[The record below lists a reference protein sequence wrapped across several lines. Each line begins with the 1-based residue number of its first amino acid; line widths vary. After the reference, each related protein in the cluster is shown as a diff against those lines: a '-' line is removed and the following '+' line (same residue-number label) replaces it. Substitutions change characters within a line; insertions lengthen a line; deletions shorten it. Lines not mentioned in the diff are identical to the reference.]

1 MRAPGRSRLPAGYLK
16 GRGGAVG
23 CHACQLSAG
32 SSWFTEDFTLAELKT
47 LRAKERLSALRQRN
61 TIYNGRYTIT
71 TQSRHGEGRPRRR
84 MIRSLAAPALLAVL
98 GPGAAPAGAAS
109 PDVVVSQVYGGG
121 NAGATLTNDYVQLTN
136 RGSTAVDLSTRSVQ
150 CASATGSTWQVTPL
164 TDGIAPAARYLVGY
178 GSAASSFEG
187 SGPAPGRS
195 STMAALRSGGG
206 TVDTDDNA
214 ADFAAG
220 TPAPGG
226 GPPPPPPG
234 VPARIHDI
242 QGAAHLSPLADA
254 RVVDVPGVVTAVA
267 ANRFFLQD
275 PKPDAD
281 PATSEAVV
289 VFTGSAPSV
298 AAGDAVT
305 VSGTVQE
312 FRSGGADGTNLTT
325 TEITSPAVVVRSSG
339 NSLPEATLVGPGGR
353 VPPATVIEDD
363 ATGSVETSGTF
374 DVAADGIDF
383 WESME
388 AMRVRIDDPQV
399 VGPTNA
405 FGETPVVPAGAGPRT
420 NRGGIVVTPP
430 DSNPERVVID
440 NALAAVPAANVGDS
454 YAGPVTGVLDYA
466 FGLFDLLPS
475 ASPQLRSGGLQ
486 REATRSQR
494 ARELA
499 VATFNVEN
507 LSPLD
512 PPAKFATLA
521 RQIVRNLAAPDLVA
535 LEEIQDDTGPTDD
548 GVVAADRTRG
558 ALVTAIEAAGGPH
571 YAWREIDPLNDQDGG
586 QPGGNIRQAFL
597 FRIDRGLSFVDRPG
611 GDATTPVAVLPGPRL
626 SVSPGRIDPA
636 NPAFAA
642 SRKPLVGE
650 FRWHG
655 RRIFVVAN
663 HFNSKG
669 GDQPLLGRFQPP
681 AHPSETQ
688 RHAQAATVRAFA
700 DAVLARDRTARIVV
714 LGDVNDFES
723 SRTADILVGDGSLV
737 DLPRTLPAPERY
749 TYVFEGNSQ
758 VLDHILISRALA
770 DPPGAKRG
778 YEYDIVHTNSEF
790 ADQAS
795 DHEPQVVRLSL
806 GG

>member
-1 MRAPGRSRLPAGYLK
+1 
-16 GRGGAVG
+16 
-23 CHACQLSAG
+23 
-32 SSWFTEDFTLAELKT
+32 
-47 LRAKERLSALRQRN
+47 
-61 TIYNGRYTIT
+61 
-71 TQSRHGEGRPRRR
+71 
-84 MIRSLAAPALLAVL
+84 MIRSLAALATAAVL
-98 GPGAAPAGAAS
+98 GLGASPALAAS

-121 NAGATLTNDYVQLTN
+121 GNSGATLTNDYIELTN
-136 RGSTAVDLSTRSVQ
+136 RGSAAVDVSTWSVQ
-150 CASATGSTWQVTPL
+150 YASATGSSWQVTAL
-164 TDGIAPAARYLVGY
+164 TGSIAPGAHYLVGEAAGTGGTTPLPAPDASGSIAMAATAGKVALVTSQTALTLVCGGTCNAAAGVRDYVGY
-178 GSAASSFEG
+178 GTTASSFEG
-187 SGPAPGRS
+187 AGPAPAPS
-195 STMAALRSGGG
+195 NTTAALRAGGG
-206 TVDTDDNA
+206 TVDTDDNS
-214 ADFAAG
+214 ADFTAG
-220 TPAPGG
+220 TPAPGGGG

-234 VPARIHDI
+234 VAARIHEI
-242 QGAAHLSPLADA
+242 QGTAHLSPLAGK

-267 ANRFFLQD
+267 ADRFFLQD
-275 PKPDAD
+275 PQPDDD
-281 PATSEAVV
+281 PATSEALV

-305 VSGTVQE
+305 VAGTVQE
-312 FRSGGADGTNLTT
+312 FRPGGADGTNLTT
-325 TEITSPAVVVRSSG
+325 TELTSPTIVVNSSG
-339 NSLPEATLVGPGGR
+339 NALPAATLVGPGGR

-363 ATGSVETSGTF
+363 ASGSVETSGTF
-374 DVAADGIDF
+374 DSAADGIDF

-388 AMRVRIDDPQV
+388 AMRVQIDDPQV

-420 NRGGIVVTPP
+420 NRGGIIVTPQ
-430 DSNPERVVID
+430 DFNPERVVID
-440 NALAAVPAANVGDS
+440 NALAPVPAANVGDS
-454 YAGPVTGVLDYA
+454 YAGAVTGVLDYA

-475 ASPQLRSGGLQ
+475 ASLQLRSGGLQ
-486 REATRSQR
+486 RETTRRQR
-494 ARELA
+494 EGELA

-521 RQIVRNLAAPDLVA
+521 GQIVHNLAAPDLVT
-535 LEEIQDDTGPTDD
+535 LEEIQDNTGPADD
-548 GVVAADRTRG
+548 GVVAADRTLA
-558 ALVTAIEAAGGPH
+558 ALVAAIRAAGGPR
-571 YAWREIDPLNDQDGG
+571 YDWREIDPVNDQDGG

-597 FRIDRGLSFVDRPG
+597 FRTDRGLSFVDRPG
-611 GDATTPVAVLPGPRL
+611 GDATTPVAVLAGPRL

-636 NPAFAA
+636 NPAFTT
-642 SRKPLVGE
+642 SRKPLAGE
-650 FRWHG
+650 LRWHG

-669 GDQPLLGRFQPP
+669 GDQPLFGRFQPP

-688 RHAQAATVRAFA
+688 RHQQAAVVRSFA
-700 DAVLARDRTARIVV
+700 DAVLARDRRASIVV
-714 LGDVNDFES
+714 LGDVNDFEFS
-723 SRTADILVGDGSLV
+723 QTADILVGDGSLV

-758 VLDHILISRALA
+758 VLDHILLSRALA
-770 DPPGAKRG
+770 DAPGGKRG